1 MCYALDSE
9 PPIPVSAMPAATSE
23 RLVLGSADGTSF
35 MAFHARPRSPSG
47 KAIVILPDV
56 RGLHHFYEELALRFA
71 EIGVEALAIDYFGR
85 TAGTD
90 PRDESFDHQPH
101 VAQMTWAGTSADI
114 RAAVAFL
121 RAQGPQGANAPG
133 AAPGS
138 GSRSAARPTDGSLY
152 TIGFCM
158 GGRLSFLSATL
169 DLGTDGVIGFYGFP
183 AGPSRNDTPA
193 PLDLIDRVEGRVLG
207 IFGGADQAIPVEGV
221 YAFRDALSERGIA
234 NEIVVEPDAPHGFF
248 DRKSA
253 EFAAQSDDA
262 WSRVRRFVEAH
273 GAA

>member
-9 PPIPVSAMPAATSE
+9 PPIPHAAIPAAASE
-23 RLVLGSADGTSF
+23 RLVLGSADGSHF
-35 MAFHARPRSPSG
+35 MAFHARPRTPDG
-47 KAIVILPDV
+47 TAIVILPDV

-85 TAGTD
+85 TAGTE
-90 PRDESFDHQPH
+90 PRDEGFDHQAH

-114 RAAVAFL
+114 RAAAAFL
-121 RAQGPQGANAPG
+121 RAQGPRGAAAPG
-133 AAPGS
+133 AASTATASTGP
-138 GSRSAARPTDGSLY
+138 AAAGSLY

-169 DLGTDGVIGFYGFP
+169 GLGAEGVIGFYGFP

-193 PLDLIDRVEGRVLG
+193 PLDLIDRFSGRVLG
-207 IFGGADQAIPVEGV
+207 IFGGADQAIPVESV
-221 YAFRDALSERGIA
+221 YAFRDALSGRGIA
-234 NEIVVEPDAPHGFF
+234 NEIVVEPDAPHSFF